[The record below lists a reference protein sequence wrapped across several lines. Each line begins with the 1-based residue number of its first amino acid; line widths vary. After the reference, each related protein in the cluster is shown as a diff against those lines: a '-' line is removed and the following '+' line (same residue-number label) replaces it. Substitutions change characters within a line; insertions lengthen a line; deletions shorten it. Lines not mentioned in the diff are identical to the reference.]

1 MGSFVKKFYLDELPQ
16 FFSVLIGEMSI
27 VGPRPLSEIHY
38 ERDLSQGNV
47 SRKLLKG
54 GMLGLG
60 HINKGTSSMGI
71 ADFEYEYIEKYMKYS
86 SWQLLLLDLWII
98 YKGTIL
104 ILRVV
109 DKIIITGGYGFI
121 GSALIRY
128 MLTETNH
135 SILNIDSLTYASCK
149 ESLKE
154 FETNANYKFE
164 EADIC
169 NQLKMTELF
178 LDFKPD
184 KVIHLAAESH
194 VDNSIEDSKIFFKT
208 NVLGTHSLLE
218 ASRKYFSSFEN
229 QVGKHFVF
237 HHVST
242 DEVYGD
248 LKIDDDAFTENNPYV
263 PSSPYSASKA
273 SSDHLVRAWFRTY
286 NLPVLI
292 TNCSNNYGPFQNQEK
307 FIPKIISSAI
317 NEKAIPIYGD
327 GMQIRD
333 WLYVDDHVKA
343 INTVLFKG
351 KIGETYNIGS
361 NCELTNIEVVR
372 IICSLMDELVPHR
385 NIESHH
391 DLITHIDDRLG
402 HDKRYAINPKKINT
416 ELNWY
421 AEETF
426 ASGIKKT
433 LDWYLMKKI

>member
-1 MGSFVKKFYLDELPQ
+1 M
-16 FFSVLIGEMSI
+16 
-27 VGPRPLSEIHY
+27 
-38 ERDLSQGNV
+38 
-47 SRKLLKG
+47 
-54 GMLGLG
+54 
-60 HINKGTSSMGI
+60 
-71 ADFEYEYIEKYMKYS
+71 
-86 SWQLLLLDLWII
+86 
-98 YKGTIL
+98 
-104 ILRVV
+104 
-109 DKIIITGGYGFI
+109 KIIITGGYGFI